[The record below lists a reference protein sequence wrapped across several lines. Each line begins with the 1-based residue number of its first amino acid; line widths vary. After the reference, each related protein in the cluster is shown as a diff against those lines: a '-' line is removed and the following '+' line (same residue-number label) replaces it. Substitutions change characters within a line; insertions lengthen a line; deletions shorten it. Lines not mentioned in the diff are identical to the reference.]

1 MRSRLAATIVAANF
15 SFGIPYAAGRPSAA
29 RDDRVSCIQKID
41 KHLSSILIVY
51 KMANVK
57 SPPIFSARN
66 ARQINLIVSAAA
78 VKSRL

>member
-1 MRSRLAATIVAANF
+1 MMFELI
-15 SFGIPYAAGRPSAA
+15 
-29 RDDRVSCIQKID
+29 
-41 KHLSSILIVY
+41 ILIEPDFLMFHFIFAIVGQITRLSLVY